1 MKRQT
6 TGVSGTAWVGFD
18 CGVSAGVALEPLEPA
33 GRLHLYQDF
42 EVVAEVVHAQ
52 TQVSLEM
59 ARRIQPGIQVGESLE
74 LDADIAA
81 LDPRPLA

>member
-1 MKRQT
+1 
-6 TGVSGTAWVGFD
+6 VSRTAWVGFD
-18 CGVSAGVALEPLEPA
+18 CGVTAGVTFEPLEPA
-33 GRLHLYQDF
+33 GRLHLFQDF

-52 TQVSLEM
+52 TQISLEM
-59 ARRIQPGIQVGESLE
+59 ARHIRPGIQVGETLE